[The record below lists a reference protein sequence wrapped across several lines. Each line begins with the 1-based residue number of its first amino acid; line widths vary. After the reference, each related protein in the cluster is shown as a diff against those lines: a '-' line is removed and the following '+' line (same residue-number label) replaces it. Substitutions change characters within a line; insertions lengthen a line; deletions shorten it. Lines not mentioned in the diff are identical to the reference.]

1 MTIFLILLLAT
12 AKEPPLYCTEVA
24 IELQRGVE
32 IGVITDKEAVAIYN
46 RCVSRAP

>member
-1 MTIFLILLLAT
+1 MTILLILLLAT

-24 IELQRGVE
+24 TELHRAVE
-32 IGVITDKEAVAIYN
+32 IGTITDKEAAAIYN